1 MRRCRIIEIIVAA
14 ISLLLLVLIVMALA
28 GCSPRAW
35 TPASVATVDAAAAH
49 LDEQIQEQRD
59 AVQKITTEAQ
69 ENQAAMAAVDADL
82 AGYMLAQ
89 ARTAGDA
96 AGLEALAGVV
106 AVANANARQAAR
118 LVSATLPVPQA
129 TVVPAPSWGEGLGKL
144 AQAAGTGDWML
155 LATTVLGMLFGGQ
168 QMRKRGT
175 DKAERNKAL
184 ADAEAARMDAI
195 RACYLHPE
203 KDAEEI
209 KQIQTRITT
218 KAKKTS

>member
-1 MRRCRIIEIIVAA
+1 MRRCRIVELIVAA
-14 ISLLLLVLIVMALA
+14 ISLLLLVLIVMVLA
-28 GCSPRAW
+28 GCSSRAW

-69 ENQAAMAAVDADL
+69 ENQAAMAAVDSDL
-82 AGYMLAQ
+82 AGYLLAQ
-89 ARTAGDA
+89 ARASGDA

-106 AVANANARQAAR
+106 ATANANARQAAR
-118 LVSATLPVPQA
+118 LVSATLPAPQA

-155 LATTVLGMLFGGQ
+155 LLTTAMGLLFGGQ
-168 QMRKRGT
+168 QMKKRGR
-175 DKAERNKAL
+175 DKQERNQAL
-184 ADAEAARMDAI
+184 ADAEAARMEAI
-195 RACYLHPE
+195 QACYLDPA
-203 KDAEEI
+203 KDHDKIEQVKA
-209 KQIQTRITT
+209 RVT